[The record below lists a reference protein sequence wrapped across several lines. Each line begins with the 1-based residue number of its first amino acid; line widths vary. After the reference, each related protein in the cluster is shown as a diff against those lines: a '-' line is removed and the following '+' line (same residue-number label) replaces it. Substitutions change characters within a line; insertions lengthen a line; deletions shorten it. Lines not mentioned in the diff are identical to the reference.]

1 MFAAI
6 FNLRA
11 EPIDVQRWGVAGDCH
26 VETFGGGRRAAF
38 VHSNAGPYGVQ
49 GEPCVAASLGD
60 RYWIVGRIR
69 LNARRDLQAR
79 LAVGK
84 DVEPLSDA
92 ELCLK
97 AYAAWGEQFVEFLS
111 GDYAFVLWDDAHQRL
126 LGVRDQL
133 GTRALFHAR
142 IGDAWFVGDTL
153 DWVIRRPTVSQ
164 ELDDYWIADLLTLG
178 FCREFERTVY
188 RAVQRLAPA
197 HVLRLDEAGPYIR
210 RYWRLEIVE
219 PVHFG
224 DRATYAERFRDLL
237 SQSIADRMP
246 PGRVGISLSG
256 GLDSTTLAACAVEV
270 AGSPSRVVGDSI
282 YSEEFAHL
290 EEDYFASLAARHLG
304 IELRLRRWDMA
315 DHDPDWRSHGMRPA
329 EPSVGMFDARYRRQM
344 ISEQAGEASV
354 WFDGE
359 GPDNALVLE
368 RNAYLSWLLGRRAWG
383 RFGVAL
389 FQYIRVKGLRG
400 WKQTVHRHAG
410 RRHAGSPPADQPVP
424 PLPRWLNRDF
434 ADHRHLAERV
444 QALGEGGD
452 TSHPWHPNAVASLT
466 GPIWQSHFADFDFD
480 ETLGPVVWRHPYL
493 DIRVLEYMLSV
504 PPIPW
509 AWKKQLVREAMRGRM
524 PDELLKRE
532 KTPMPQ
538 EDIGPILSSLRC
550 TSEFMANGR
559 LEKYVDVGQIS
570 ASSIQEFMVWPSLSV
585 FALDHWLT
593 LDVN

>member
-11 EPIDVQRWGVAGDCH
+11 EPIDVQRLGAAGHCS
-26 VETFGGGRRAAF
+26 VETFGGARRAAF

-60 RYWIVGRIR
+60 RYWIVGRVR
-69 LNARRDLQAR
+69 LNARRDLEAR
-79 LAVGK
+79 LALGVGEDAK
-84 DVEPLSDA
+84 AASDA
-92 ELCLK
+92 ALCLH
-97 AYAAWGEQFVEFLS
+97 AYAAWGEQFVEFLF
-111 GDYAFVLWDDAHQRL
+111 GDYAFVLWDDARQRL

-153 DWVIRRPTVSQ
+153 DWMIRRPSISQ

-197 HVLRLDEAGPYIR
+197 HVLKLDEAGPHIR

-219 PVHFG
+219 PVYFR

-246 PGRVGISLSG
+246 PGRLGISMSG
-256 GLDSTTLAACAVEV
+256 GLDSTTLAACAVGV
-270 AGSPSRVVGDSI
+270 ASPSRVVGDSV
-282 YSEEFAHL
+282 YSEEFSHL
-290 EEDYFASLAARHLG
+290 KEDYFASLAARHLG
-304 IELRLRRWDMA
+304 IELRLRRWDMP
-315 DHDPDWRSHGMRPA
+315 DHDSDWRSHGLRPA
-329 EPSVGMFDARYRRQM
+329 EPSVTMFDARYRRQM
-344 ISEQAGEASV
+344 IGEQACEASV

-359 GPDNALVLE
+359 GPDNALIFE
-368 RNAYLSWLLGRRAWG
+368 RDAYLSWLVGRRAWG
-383 RFGVAL
+383 RLGGAL
-389 FQYIRVKGLRG
+389 LEYVRVKGLGG
-400 WKQTVHRHAG
+400 WRQSV
-410 RRHAGSPPADQPVP
+410 RRHALPRPEADPVRV
-424 PLPRWLNRDF
+424 LPRWLNRDF
-434 ADHRHLAERV
+434 ADRLHLEERIR
-444 QALGEGGD
+444 ALGEGGD
-452 TSHPWHPNAVASLT
+452 TSHPWHPNAVASFT
-466 GPIWQSHFADFDFD
+466 SPIWQSHFADFDFD
-480 ETLGPVVWRHPYL
+480 EALGPVVWRHPYL
-493 DIRVLEYMLSV
+493 DTRVLDYLLSV

-532 KTPMPQ
+532 KTSMPQ
-538 EDIGPILSSLRC
+538 EDIGAVLSRLRC
-550 TSEFMANGR
+550 MPEFMANGQ
-559 LEKYVDVGQIS
+559 LGKYVDVSQIS
-570 ASSIQEFMVWPSLSV
+570 THSVPEFMPWPALSV

-593 LDVN
+593 LDFK